1 MDTPLKIAVYEDSP
15 TDAALLI
22 RCILESGIPAE
33 YEAFSSGDALL
44 ASFSAG
50 RYDLIFLDIYMGDV
64 QQGVD
69 IAAKI
74 RETDT
79 SVTLAFTTTSKEHA
93 LESYRLKAYAYL
105 EKPVQPSDV
114 GEVLEQALNKRRNA
128 PAVNLLIEGE
138 HRDIPLDSILYF
150 EQKNQA
156 VLVNTLTETLRTSQ
170 TVKLKDIE
178 ALLPEGFFR
187 CHHSYI
193 VNHRYVKGEDQELR
207 MFLMQN
213 GDKVYIRRQDMKKAE
228 RAYEDSLFH
237 RARGTK
243 DEA

>member
-1 MDTPLKIAVYEDSP
+1 METPLKIAVYEDNAE
-15 TDAALLI
+15 DADLLI

-33 YEAFSSGDALL
+33 YGAFSSGEKLL
-44 ASFSAG
+44 ASFSPG
-50 RYDLIFLDIYMGDV
+50 RYDLIFLDIYMGDI

-74 RETDT
+74 READP

-93 LESYRLKAYAYL
+93 LESYRLKVYAYL
-105 EKPVQPSDV
+105 EKPVRPAEV
-114 GEVLEQALNKRRNA
+114 REVLEQALNKRRNA
-128 PAVNLLIEGE
+128 PAVKLLMDGE

-178 ALLPEGFFR
+178 PLLPEGFFR

-193 VNHRYVKGEDQELR
+193 ANLRYVKGLDQELR
-207 MFLMQN
+207 IFLMQN

-237 RARGTK
+237 RARGV
-243 DEA
+243 E